1 MKLQEIIISNF
12 MPYKGEQ
19 KVIFPQHE
27 TQNVMLL
34 FGDNMRGKTSF
45 LNAIRWGFYG
55 NAVGR
60 HLRKIPR
67 ASLVNMDAAAMGD
80 WSMSISLKFSD
91 SNKSYELRRQIN
103 KKAHVSSPR
112 NDSDFEEKVGL
123 RVNGVVVPGDVIV
136 NEINQVLPEEISR
149 FFLFD
154 GELLQEY
161 ENLLIEGDE
170 QGEKIKEHIEQVL
183 GVPALINGRNELA
196 SLLKEA
202 RTLQAKD
209 AKNNNELSSYAERQ
223 RQLSIQFD
231 SFEKD
236 LKEQKFQRDENQV
249 QIDIIDDELKN
260 TEAVQKKKIQLEG
273 LKGNVEVIERNL
285 VNLADQKR
293 ELLRTAWKDV
303 LNTSI
308 APILLNLQSER
319 DNLKKAVNNAAV
331 LNNKIKDLTEML
343 DDKTCVT
350 CHQNIPEIEPLK
362 EKYEV
367 LKAQAELSAVN
378 MDDYTGITEKIDK
391 LSRIR
396 SAEEGR
402 RILQAL
408 TKESKEQV
416 ELIKVETKLEEL
428 NDEIKEY
435 DTDHIMRQ
443 REKRDRLTG
452 LKSRVAHAI
461 ENIKSKIEK
470 NESEQDQ
477 ISTLISKNKGAQGQ
491 QSSIRVN
498 LYQELE
504 QVFSQGIVQLRDSLR
519 ETVQQHA
526 SNAFAEL
533 TTEKTYSGLEINHNY
548 GLSIIDH
555 ENRVLKER
563 SAGAEQI
570 VALSLIDGLNR
581 TARKSG
587 PIVMDTPL
595 GRLDPKH
602 RSNVLGYL
610 PKMADQV
617 ILLVHEGEIDPKK
630 DLNNFAERIGARYQI
645 ERISATESRI
655 ERVSDHG

>member
-1 MKLQEIIISNF
+1 

-19 KVIFPQHE
+19 KVVFPQHE

-55 NAVGR
+55 YAVGR
-60 HLRKIPR
+60 HLREIPR
-67 ASLVNMDAAAMGD
+67 VNLVNMDAAAMGD
-80 WSMSISLKFSD
+80 WSLSIVLKFSNEEND
-91 SNKSYELRRQIN
+91 YELRRQIN
-103 KKAHVSSPR
+103 KKSHVSSPKI
-112 NDSDFEEKVGL
+112 DADFEEQIGL
-123 RVNGVVVPGDVIV
+123 RMNGEIVPGDVVV
-136 NEINQVLPEEISR
+136 NEINHFIPEEISR

-161 ENLLIEGDE
+161 ENLLIEDSE
-170 QGEKIKEHIEQVL
+170 QGEKIKEHIEQAL
-183 GVPALINGRNELA
+183 GVPALVHGRDELA
-196 SLLKEA
+196 TLLKEA
-202 RTLQAKD
+202 RSIQAKD
-209 AKNNNELSSYAERQ
+209 AKKNKELSSYAEQQ
-223 RQLSIQFD
+223 RQLEIKLTSY
-231 SFEKD
+231 EKD
-236 LKEQKFQRDENQV
+236 LKDQVAQKNDVQN

-260 TEAVQKKKIQLEG
+260 TEAVQRKKIQLEG
-273 LKGNVEVIERNL
+273 LKGERDVTEKNL
-285 VNLADQKR
+285 VELADQKR
-293 ELLRTAWKDV
+293 ELLKTAWKDV
-303 LNTSI
+303 LHTSV
-308 APILLNLQSER
+308 APILSKLRDERANLQQAMKSS
-319 DNLKKAVNNAAV
+319 AV
-331 LNNKIKDLTEML
+331 LEDKIKNLSKIL
-343 DDKTCVT
+343 DDPTCTT
-350 CHQNIPEIEPLK
+350 CHQNIPALQLDPIREE
-362 EKYEV
+362 YETS
-367 LKAQAELSAVN
+367 KAQAELTVVN
-378 MDDYTGITEKIDK
+378 LDDLTAFTDKIDK
-391 LSRIR
+391 LGQIR
-396 SAEEGR
+396 SADEGQ
-402 RILQAL
+402 RIKD
-408 TKESKEQV
+408 TISKETKQQV
-416 ELIKVETKLEEL
+416 QLIKIETQLEEL
-428 NDEIKEY
+428 YEEIRVY

-452 LKSRVAHAI
+452 LKSRLSQEI
-461 ENIKSKIEK
+461 DQIKQKIEK
-470 NESEQDQ
+470 NVSEQDH
-477 ISTLISKNKGAQGQ
+477 IATLISKNKGAQGQ

-504 QVFSQGIVQLRDSLR
+504 QVFAKGIDRLRDSLR

-563 SAGAEQI
+563 SAGAEQV

-617 ILLVHEGEIDPKK
+617 VLLVHEGEIDPKQ
-630 DLNNFAERIGARYQI
+630 DMSNFADRIGARYQI
-645 ERISATESRI
+645 VRVSATESRI
-655 ERVSDHG
+655 EKV